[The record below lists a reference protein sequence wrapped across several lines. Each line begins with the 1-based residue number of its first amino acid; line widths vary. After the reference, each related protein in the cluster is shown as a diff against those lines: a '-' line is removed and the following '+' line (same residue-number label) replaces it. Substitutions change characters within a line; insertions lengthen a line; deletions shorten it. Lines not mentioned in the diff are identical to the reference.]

1 MPSVVSE
8 FRTFLRCLAAH
19 AGARLW
25 LALALMVG
33 MGLLEGS
40 GLLMLLPLLQ
50 SIGLESAPDG
60 SGLGRMA
67 VSILHAGHVPFT
79 LPAVLAVFF
88 VVMSAQAALRACS
101 GVLNARI
108 ETSFTCFLRE
118 RLYRAMMGSDWLF
131 FARQRSSDITQALME
146 ELQRVGLGT
155 QQLLALLGLAG
166 VAAVQILIAF
176 GLSPALTLLAVV
188 CGAGVAFLLQ
198 PLTWRAH
205 ELGRITQEKRAEMA
219 AAVSEHLG
227 GMKIAKSYGREEHH
241 LGRFHRVM
249 HDIAAHWVR
258 AVRLYG
264 AARAWFEIGSM
275 LTLSAFLFFAVAVV
289 RMKMAELV
297 ILAFI
302 FTRLLSRMTA
312 IQDSWQRTMQSLPSF
327 TATEH
332 MRQSFLAAAETS
344 GLETSGRIVLQRE
357 ICLENLEFRYNPTR
371 DEAALHGVSLMIPAR
386 QITAVCGPSGAG
398 KSTLADL
405 LLGLLR
411 PTAGQIF
418 IDGEPL
424 AEAGLHAWR
433 RSVGYVPQE
442 TFLFHETV
450 RANLLWVRPEATEAD
465 LLSALRTAAA
475 AEFVDRLPQGLD
487 TVVGDRGVR
496 LSGGERQRL
505 ALARALLGEPS
516 VLVLDEA
523 TSALDTQNERLIQ
536 QAIKQLHGRLT
547 VVLIAHRLSTVR
559 MADQIVVFEKGRVAE
574 IGRWDEL
581 CSREEG
587 IFRQLVAAG
596 AAA

>member
-8 FRTFLRCLAAH
+8 FRVFLRCLATH

-50 SIGLESAPDG
+50 SIGLESAPNV

-67 VSILHAGHVPFT
+67 ASILSAGHVPLA
-79 LPAVLAVFF
+79 LPAVLAVFIA
-88 VVMSAQAALRACS
+88 VMSAQVVLRAYS
-101 GVLNARI
+101 AVLNARI

-118 RLYRAMMGSDWLF
+118 RLYRAMMSSDWLF

-146 ELQRVGLGT
+146 ELQRVGFGT
-155 QQLLALLGLAG
+155 QQLLALLGVAG
-166 VAAVQILIAF
+166 VAVVQILIAF
-176 GLSPALTLLAVV
+176 WLSPALTLLAVA
-188 CGAGVAFLLQ
+188 CGAGVAWLLR
-198 PLTWRAH
+198 PLTRRAH

-227 GMKIAKSYGREEHH
+227 GMKIAKSHGREEHH

-249 HDIAAHWVR
+249 HDIATHWVR
-258 AVRLYG
+258 AVRLNV
-264 AARAWFEIGSM
+264 ASRAWFEIGSM

-289 RMKMAELV
+289 RMKMAELLV
-297 ILAFI
+297 LAFI

-332 MRQSFLAAAETS
+332 MRQSFLAAAETN
-344 GLETSGRIVLQRE
+344 GLEMSGRIALQRE
-357 ICLENLEFRYNPTR
+357 ICLENIEFRYDPAR
-371 DEAALHGVSLMIPAR
+371 EAAALHDVSLVIPAR
-386 QITAVCGPSGAG
+386 QVTAICGPSGAG

-411 PTAGQIF
+411 PTTGRIL

-424 AEAGLHAWR
+424 AEARLPAWR

-450 RANLLWVRPEATEAD
+450 RANLLWVQPEATEAD
-465 LLSALRTAAA
+465 LRSALCTAAA
-475 AEFVDRLPQGLD
+475 ADFVDRLPQGLD

-505 ALARALLGEPS
+505 ALARALLREPS

-536 QAIKQLHGRLT
+536 QAIKRLHGRLT

-559 MADQIVVFEKGRVAE
+559 TADQIVVFENGKVAE

-581 CSREEG
+581 CIREDG
-587 IFRQLVAAG
+587 IFRRLVAAG
-596 AAA
+596 ATA